1 MHGHPLP
8 LVDGLRLANTVSVD
22 CPYFADRKA
31 RYVVA
36 QLCPPMP
43 GGRGLYGGGMGRGLP
58 AAPPQLP
65 QPPAG
70 GAGGGTQPLVA
81 HTRMIQAGFRPKG
94 QQYYRT
100 ACEGCRACRV
110 VRLDVANLRPSRS
123 QRRALAQL
131 RRHTRPH
138 PVLAADLRLAYFFQ
152 RGYLRARHREDEFPT
167 WELFRRQTQS
177 MHGTMHRSRRG
188 LILGISWVQE
198 LQDGLDAVATA
209 YSTAPGELRLGLGT
223 GMIMQMAEQVLRAGK
238 RYLYLGYWVRRH
250 PAVHYKANF
259 QPLEELCPDGV
270 WRRME
275 PDGGSPGD
283 GAPVQGQGR
292 AARGGGGSSDGM
304 RRRGRGKRA
313 ARGSRPSS

>member
-22 CPYFADRKA
+22 CPYFADRQA

-36 QLCPPMP
+36 QLCPPGP
-43 GGRGLYGGGMGRGLP
+43 AGRGLYGGMARPGP
-58 AAPPQLP
+58 K
-65 QPPAG
+65 AG
-70 GAGGGTQPLVA
+70 GAAGGGLPLVA

-123 QRRALAQL
+123 QRRALARL

-152 RGYLRARHREDEFPT
+152 REYLRARHREDEFLT
-167 WELFRRQTQS
+167 WELFRRQSQS
-177 MHGTMHRSRRG
+177 LHGTMHRTRRG
-188 LILGISWVQE
+188 LILGVSWVQE
-198 LQDGLDAVATA
+198 LEDGLDAVATA

-223 GMIMQMAEQVLRAGK
+223 GMIMQMAEQVRAAGK

-259 QPLEELCPDGV
+259 RPLEELCRDGV

-275 PDGGSPGD
+275 PGGGGNPG
-283 GAPVQGQGR
+283 GGRAEGR
-292 AARGGGGSSDGM
+292 AARGGGSGDVM
-304 RRRGRGKRA
+304 RRRGRGSRV